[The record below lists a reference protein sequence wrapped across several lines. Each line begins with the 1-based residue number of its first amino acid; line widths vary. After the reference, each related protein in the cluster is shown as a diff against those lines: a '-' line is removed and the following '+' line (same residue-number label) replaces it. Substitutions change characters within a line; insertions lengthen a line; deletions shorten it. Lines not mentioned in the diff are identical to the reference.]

1 MKALLLNG
9 STREVGVGGPTMGL
23 GMCALTFSSDDL
35 RKLLAMGDAEL
46 RDYLSILSTRFVAQK
61 VLI

>member
-1 MKALLLNG
+1 MKALLTNG
-9 STREVGVGGPTMGL
+9 NIREVGVGGPTMGL

-35 RKLLAMGDAEL
+35 RKLLAMEDVEL
-46 RDYLSILSTRFVAQK
+46 RDYLSILRTRFVPQE